1 MTALGLHQAIRDIAF
16 VTSFA
21 LAATRLASTCDM
33 KSKHST
39 KERTMS
45 YPYYGRTETRGR
57 GWNEDRDRWED
68 DRNREYDRG
77 QHEGSRFDEN
87 RWRGRERWEGSSG
100 QGYSGQGYSG
110 QGYYGPRSSGQP
122 GQGWAG
128 YNERHWPAHDDER
141 HARGEDYQRNGRE
154 DDRGPL
160 ERFGDR
166 LREGFR
172 RLGRGPKGFK
182 RSDERIA
189 EDVCERIARSAINAE
204 NVEVK
209 VKDGEVTL
217 SGFVEIRYDKR
228 ILEDISDDV
237 FGVSE
242 VHNQLRVQ
250 PQSGSERNQTA
261 SQTKAPPNQGRV
273 THS

>member
-1 MTALGLHQAIRDIAF
+1 
-16 VTSFA
+16 
-21 LAATRLASTCDM
+21 
-33 KSKHST
+33 
-39 KERTMS
+39 MS
-45 YPYYGRTETRGR
+45 YPYYGRTENRGR
-57 GWNEDRDRWED
+57 WNEDRDRWED

-87 RWRGRERWEGSSG
+87 RWRGRERWEGGS
-100 QGYSGQGYSG
+100 SG
-110 QGYYGPRSSGQP
+110 QGYYGQRSSGYDDRQ
-122 GQGWAG
+122 
-128 YNERHWPAHDDER
+128 WPAQREGRHASYGYQQPYAGSERDER
-141 HARGEDYQRNGRE
+141 YARGEDFQRRDRD

-160 ERFGDR
+160 QRFGDR

-204 NVEVK
+204 DVEVT

-217 SGFVEIRYDKR
+217 AGFVEVRYDKR
-228 ILEDISDDV
+228 ILEDIADDV

-250 PQSGSERNQTA
+250 PQSSSERTQSAAQTNKTT
-261 SQTKAPPNQGRV
+261 SNQGRV